1 MAEVWK
7 RTKEVVYEP
16 FIDHLMVCIG
26 VPQASRDIVWNTK
39 PNETSTSI
47 TTYVLDLV
55 REEVGPG
62 PAGQSFLDRLMQ
74 GLDDVL
80 QDRSLLTIGKEDEH
94 SLLKFTNDLIMTAS
108 TNTFFGKVLLQKFPD
123 ILETFATFEH
133 HAWEIIFPLPSFL
146 VTTGRKAKDA
156 VIDDLARYFDLPQDE
171 RRDVAAFVSKGEDIM
186 RENGIGSRDIAA
198 LLFKMFWG

>member
-7 RTKEVVYEP
+7 KTKEIVYEP
-16 FIDHLMVCIG
+16 FIDHLMICIG

-47 TTYVLDLV
+47 TTYVLDMV

-62 PAGQSFLDRLMQ
+62 PAGQAFFDKLMQ

-80 QDRSLLTIGKEDEH
+80 QTGNPLTTGKEDEH
-94 SLLKFTNDLIMTAS
+94 GLLRFTKDIIMTAS
-108 TNTFFGKVLLQKFPD
+108 TNTFFGKVLLQNFPD

-133 HAWEIIFPLPSFL
+133 HAWEIIFPLPNFL
-146 VTTGRKAKDA
+146 VTTGRKSKDA

-171 RRDVAAFVSKGEDIM
+171 RCDVAAFVSQGEAAM